1 MRPKP
6 NEPDF
11 VEALARGLKV
21 ISAFSLSHLA
31 LSVSDVAAA
40 TKLAR
45 PTTRRL
51 LLTLESL
58 GYVRAVNGMYMLTP
72 KVLELG
78 TAYISAQGMWD
89 IARPRLEALVEK
101 TKESS
106 SMSQLVGSD
115 IVYTARVPVPKI
127 IGMSVHIGTRFP
139 AYATSM
145 GRVLL
150 SDLSAKELDVVL
162 KIPSESGVVPRLKFV
177 RKELDESLAEIRKRG
192 WAMSDEQLSFGIRS
206 IAAPVHDA
214 SGRTIAAV
222 NVTVNAAE
230 TSIAVLKKD
239 HLPLLISTAAS
250 ITSDF
255 ANMALL
261 PTTTPLAP

>member
-1 MRPKP
+1 
-6 NEPDF
+6 
-11 VEALARGLKV
+11 
-21 ISAFSLSHLA
+21 
-31 LSVSDVAAA
+31 
-40 TKLAR
+40 
-45 PTTRRL
+45 
-51 LLTLESL
+51 
-58 GYVRAVNGMYMLTP
+58 
-72 KVLELG
+72 
-78 TAYISAQGMWD
+78 MWD

-150 SDLSAKELDVVL
+150 ADLSVKDLDAVL
-162 KIPSESGVVPRLKFV
+162 KVPSESGVVPRLKFA
-177 RKELDESLAEIRKRG
+177 RKELDESLRKRG

-206 IAAPVHDA
+206 IAAPVRDT

-239 HLPLLISTAAS
+239 HLPLLISTAES

-261 PTTTPLAP
+261 PTTRPLAP